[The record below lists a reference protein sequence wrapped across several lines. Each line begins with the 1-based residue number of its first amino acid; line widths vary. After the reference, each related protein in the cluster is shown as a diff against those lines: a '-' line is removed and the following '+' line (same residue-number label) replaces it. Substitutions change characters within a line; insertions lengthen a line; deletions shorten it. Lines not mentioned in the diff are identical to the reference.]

1 MNKKLTRST
10 DDRIVA
16 GVAAGLADYMNID
29 PVLVR
34 LFFVLTALFNGH
46 GFLIYILL
54 WIMMPQ
60 EELSEKINVG

>member
-10 DDRIVA
+10 DDKMVS

-34 LFFVLTALFNGH
+34 LFFVLAALSHSYGL
-46 GFLIYILL
+46 LIYFLL

-60 EELSEKINVG
+60 EKLTEKISVG

>member
-10 DDRIVA
+10 DDTMVS

-34 LFFVLTALFNGH
+34 LFFVLMTLSH
-46 GFLIYILL
+46 GYGLLIYFLL

-60 EELSEKINVG
+60 EELTEKINIG